1 MEKFKEFKPT
11 SWAIDNKTTVY
22 LLTIFITLAGLFTYQ
37 SMPKEQFPDIVIP
50 TIYVSTIYP
59 GASPKDVENLITKPL
74 EKQIKS
80 ISGVKKVTSNSIENF
95 SNVIIEFNT
104 NVDVPIAKQ
113 RVKDAVDKAKK
124 DLPTDLDNDPNV
136 QEVEF
141 SEMPILFVNIA
152 GNYDLSAL
160 KKYADDLKDRIEE
173 MKEITRVDMVGAL
186 DREIQINVDMYKMQA
201 ARITFGDIQ
210 RAVAYE
216 NMTISGGNVNMDNM
230 QRSLSVTGEFENIST
245 VQNLV
250 ISSMSGAMV
259 YLKDIAEVKDGFKEQ
274 ESYGRLDHKNV
285 ITLNVIKR
293 GGENLINA
301 SDNIQAL
308 IKEMKE
314 TTLPKDLNVVTTGDQ
329 SRDTRITL
337 HDLINTI
344 IIGFALVT
352 LILMFFMGA
361 TNAIFVGLSVP
372 LSIAIAFSLGFPMT
386 EFLADRNIT
395 LNMIVLFAMLLALG
409 IVVDDAIV
417 VIENTHRIYENGKI
431 PIVTAAKKAAGE
443 VFLPVLSGTAT
454 TLAPFIPLM
463 FWPGVI
469 GKFMWFLPMTLIVT
483 LTASLLVA
491 YIMNPVFAVDFMKP
505 ESHGIKKK
513 KLTKGFLITA
523 VVFIALAVLFYIS
536 GSAGIG
542 NFLVF
547 CWLVYV
553 LYVFVLEGMIHA
565 FQLRLWPAFQK
576 RYASFLEWALK
587 RPRLVFWSTVGLL
600 FITLFVTAL
609 RSPKVVFF
617 PKADPNFV
625 YVYGTL
631 PVGTRPATT
640 DSVAKIIENRV
651 YSVIGENNP
660 IVESVITNVAVGAN
674 EAQDDRATYSHKAKI
689 GVAFVEYAKR
699 DGASTAKYLEDIRT
713 AVQGI
718 PGVEIAVDQ
727 EQNGPPTAK
736 PINIEISGDQFED
749 LIVASIDVKRYLDSL
764 AIPGVEE
771 LKTDL
776 QLNKP
781 EIAIRINRERANRE
795 GISTAQIG
803 AEIRN
808 AVFGNEVS
816 RFRDDNDDYPI
827 MLRLDEGQRN
837 NIEEIRNLIIT
848 YRDMNMG
855 GMIRQVPLSAFA
867 DVEYTST
874 YAGIKRKN
882 QKRVV
887 TLSSNIAGDFNPN
900 EVVAK
905 IQSHVKTFSNL
916 PKGVLVKMTGEQ
928 EEQAETAG
936 FLGSALMIS
945 LALIV
950 LILITQFNSIG
961 RTVIILTEILFSVI
975 GVLLGLAIFDMD
987 ISVVMTGVGIVA
999 LAGIVVRNGILLVEF
1014 TDILRERGMSLH
1026 DAIIEAGRVRMTPV
1040 LLTATAT
1047 ILGMIPLAVGL
1058 NIDFGSFFTELDPKI
1073 HFGGDNV
1080 AFWGPLSWTIVF
1092 GLSFATF
1099 ITLILVPVMYEMS
1112 EQTKARLFRA
1122 LGKELKSKH
1131 RHPES
1136 APADNGH

>member
-22 LLTIFITLAGLFTYQ
+22 LLTIFITLAGLFSYQ

-59 GASPKDVENLITKPL
+59 GASPTDVENLITKPI

-80 ISGVKKVTSNSIENF
+80 INGVKKVTSNSIENF
-95 SNVIIEFNT
+95 SNVIVEFNT
-104 NVDVPIAKQ
+104 NVEVPIAKQ
-113 RVKDAVDKAKK
+113 RIKDAVDKAKK
-124 DLPTDLDNDPNV
+124 DLPTNLDNDPNV

-152 GNYDLSAL
+152 GNYDLAQL
-160 KKYADDLKDRIEE
+160 KKYADDMKDRIEE
-173 MKEITRVDMVGAL
+173 MREITRVDIVGAL
-186 DREIQINVDMYKMQA
+186 DREIQINVDLYKMQA
-201 ARITFGDIQ
+201 AKLTLGDIQ
-210 RAVAYE
+210 RAVQYE
-216 NMTISGGNVNMDNM
+216 NMTISGGNINMDNM
-230 QRSLSVTGEFENIST
+230 QRSLNVNGEFDKIST
-245 VQNLV
+245 IGDLV
-250 ISSMSGAMV
+250 INSMSGAHV
-259 YLKDIAEVKDGFKEQ
+259 YLKDIAEIKDGFHEQ

-285 ITLNVIKR
+285 VTLNIIKR
-293 GGENLINA
+293 GGENLIDA
-301 SDNIQAL
+301 SDKITAL
-308 IKEMKE
+308 VDEMKANS
-314 TTLPKDLNVVTTGDQ
+314 LPKDLSVVLTGDQ
-329 SRDTRITL
+329 SRSTRITL

-344 IIGFALVT
+344 IIGFILVT

-386 EFLADRNIT
+386 EFLSDRNIT

-417 VIENTHRIYENGKI
+417 VIENTHRIYENGKV
-431 PIVTAAKKAAGE
+431 PIVRAAKQAAGE

-454 TLAPFIPLM
+454 TLAPFVPLM

-505 ESHGIKKK
+505 ESHGVKKK
-513 KLTKGFLITA
+513 KITRGFKITSI
-523 VVFIALAVLFYIS
+523 VMLALAFLFYIS
-536 GSAGIG
+536 GSFGGG
-542 NFLVF
+542 NFIVF
-547 CWLVYV
+547 CYLIYV
-553 LYVFVLEGMIHA
+553 LYVFVLEALIHG
-565 FQLRLWPAFQK
+565 FQLRVWPAFQR
-576 RYASFLEWALK
+576 RYARFLEWALK
-587 RPRLVFWSTVGLL
+587 RPRTVFWSTIVLL
-600 FITLFVTAL
+600 VITLVVTFA

-617 PKADPNFV
+617 PKSEPNFV
-625 YVYGTL
+625 YVYATL
-631 PVGTRPATT
+631 PVGTSAAAT
-640 DSVAKIIENRV
+640 DSVAMIIEEKV
-651 YSVIGENNP
+651 YGIIGEQNP
-660 IVESVITNVAVGAN
+660 LVESVITNVAVGAN
-674 EAQDDRATYSHKAKI
+674 EAQDDRATYSHKAKV
-689 GVAFVEYAKR
+689 GVAFVEFAKR
-699 DGASTAKYLEDIRT
+699 NGESTSTYLEKIRA

-727 EQNGPPTAK
+727 EQNGPPTSK
-736 PINIEISGDQFED
+736 PINIEISGEKFED
-749 LIVASIDVKRYLDSL
+749 LMTTSVELKRYLDSL
-764 AIPGVEE
+764 EIPGVEE

-776 QLNKP
+776 QMNKP

-803 AEIRN
+803 MEIRN
-808 AVFGNEVS
+808 AVFGAEVS
-816 RFRDDNDDYPI
+816 RYRDANDDYPI
-827 MLRLDEGQRN
+827 MLRLEETQRN
-837 NIEEIRNLIIT
+837 NIEELRNLIIT

-855 GMIRQVPLSAFA
+855 GQIRQVPLSAFA

-882 QKRVV
+882 QKRVI
-887 TLSSNIAGDFNPN
+887 TLSSNVLSDFNPN
-900 EVVAK
+900 EVVAN
-905 IQSHVKTFSNL
+905 IQTKAEEFTKK
-916 PKGVLVKMTGEQ
+916 PAGVSVKMTGEQ

-936 FLGSALMIS
+936 FLGSAGLIAI
-945 LALIV
+945 ALIL
-950 LILITQFNSIG
+950 LILIAQFNSIG
-961 RTVIILTEILFSVI
+961 RTVLIVSEIIFSII
-975 GVLLGLAIFDMD
+975 GVLLGLAIFGMD
-987 ISVVMTGVGIVA
+987 ISIVMTGVGIVA

-1014 TDILRERGMSLH
+1014 TDILRERGHNLH
-1026 DAIIEAGRVRMTPV
+1026 DAIVEAGRVRMTPV

-1047 ILGMIPLAVGL
+1047 ILGMVPLAVGL
-1058 NIDFGSFFTELDPKI
+1058 NMDFVTLFTELDPKI

-1122 LGKELKSKH
+1122 LGKELKPLH
-1131 RHPES
+1131 RHKDITEE
-1136 APADNGH
+1136 H